1 MLPYAIFG
9 IHNSALNLAVE
20 LVILFL
26 VVIWFALVF
35 WTYADAHRRVADP
48 LLITCAT
55 LASLFPFVGT
65 IVYMIVR
72 PPEYL
77 DDVRER
83 ELEMQAAEARL
94 AELGYHLCPHCDY
107 EVERDYLRCPNCMR
121 KLKDPCQSCGRPL
134 DPTWKVCPFCEAE
147 LGTPAPTPRRQR
159 RRGASIEQPPAAEQ
173 PSTTTSSDP
182 HPPPPERTPPPWSAR
197 SFLSSPMPL
206 PATSPARSSL
216 ACSARAWPSSPCS

>member
-1 MLPYAIFG
+1 MLSYAIFG
-9 IHNSALNLAVE
+9 ITNSAINLAVE
-20 LVILFL
+20 LVVLFL
-26 VVIWFALVF
+26 FVVWFALIY
-35 WTYADAHRRVADP
+35 WTYADARRRIADP
-48 LLITCAT
+48 LLIGCAT
-55 LASLFPFVGT
+55 AASLFPFVGT

-121 KLKDPCQSCGRPL
+121 KLKDPCHACGRPL

-147 LGTPAPTPRRQR
+147 IGGLAAPAPR
-159 RRGASIEQPPAAEQ
+159 RRRRRETATEAATEQ
-173 PSTTTSSDP
+173 PSTT
-182 HPPPPERTPPPWSAR
+182 
-197 SFLSSPMPL
+197 
-206 PATSPARSSL
+206 
-216 ACSARAWPSSPCS
+216 